1 MQPSR
6 GQVVFTVTV
15 FVILASLD
23 NMALGLLP
31 GMTIPVA
38 ADLGVPEGRIGLI
51 TALVIFLTAVTAV
64 YWGYLGDQRSR
75 KRLLFW
81 GTLIW
86 AAGTAASA
94 TSQTFTAL
102 LLWQMLTSVGLGS
115 IASVGFS
122 VVSDLISPRRRG
134 IAMSFW
140 GLSQGAGFVAGGLL
154 ASQLGASDW
163 RTPLWVT
170 ALAGGAFAALYL
182 FTFDPPRGR
191 SEPQLAE
198 LFDQGDF
205 YEHRIEANQLRD
217 LARVKSNWWIVLE
230 GIGAQIGYG
239 SLLWAPL
246 LYQTKVI
253 AEGYSPEMATR
264 VGGMLVTVF
273 QLSVIS
279 AVAAGW
285 LGDRW
290 QARNPRG
297 RALLSMVGIVGAVPF
312 FVAFFFIPLRG
323 LDVTPGAGFWTL
335 LGEVLREMVTNPW
348 VAAALLT
355 SFLALVLTAVDSP
368 NWFALIS
375 DVNLPEHR
383 GTVYGAGN
391 FANGIGRSIGN
402 WAGGLGGDALAA
414 SFPPPL
420 NWAIVLTIGQVG
432 FLPAGW
438 CYWKLSKTAPADI
451 AAVAAELDRRAL
463 KPETGS
469 S

>member
-1 MQPSR
+1 MQASR
-6 GQVVFTVTV
+6 GQVIFTVSV

-31 GMTIPVA
+31 GMTIPVSD
-38 ADLGVPEGRIGLI
+38 DLGVPQGRIGLI
-51 TALVIFLTAVTAV
+51 TGLVIFSTALTAVF
-64 YWGYLGDQRSR
+64 WGYLGDRRSR

-81 GTLIW
+81 GTLVW
-86 AAGTAASA
+86 AAGTALSA
-94 TSQTFTAL
+94 TSQTFAGL
-102 LLWQMLTSVGLGS
+102 LAWQLVTSIGLGS

-154 ASQLGASDW
+154 ASQLGAFDW

-170 ALAGGAFAALYL
+170 AAAGAAFAGLYL
-182 FTFDPPRGR
+182 LTFDPPRGR
-191 SEPQLAE
+191 SEPALAGLFERDDYVEPVIDPSQLPA
-198 LFDQGDF
+198 
-205 YEHRIEANQLRD
+205 
-217 LARVKSNWWIVLE
+217 LARVRSNWWIVLE

-246 LYQTKVI
+246 LYQSKVI
-253 AEGYSPEMATR
+253 AEGYSPELATR
-264 VGGMLVTVF
+264 VGGLLVTVF
-273 QLSVIS
+273 QLSVLS
-279 AVAAGW
+279 AVVAGW

-290 QARNPRG
+290 QARDPRG
-297 RALLSMVGIVGAVPF
+297 RSLLSMFGIVGAVPF

-348 VAAALLT
+348 VGAALVT
-355 SFLALVLTAVDSP
+355 SFLALVLTAADSP

-391 FANGIGRSIGN
+391 FANGVGRSIGN
-402 WAGGLGGDALAA
+402 WAAGAGGDALATA
-414 SFPPPL
+414 LPPPL
-420 NWAIVLTIGQVG
+420 NWAVVLTIGQLG

-438 CYWKLSKTAPADI
+438 CYWRLSKTSPNDI
-451 AAVAAELDRRAL
+451 AAVNEALAARAR
-463 KPETGS
+463 ETDG
-469 S
+469 